1 MKELL
6 LIGATLLGFAVI
18 SGGMNKHRAPV
29 PSLQPLGPGDQGGG
43 AAPTWDRLFQ
53 MLTDRST
60 TGLVANSTDE
70 DIGVAPVGSKV
81 ALGYNDK
88 TAAITPV
95 VIVNEEKAPFESGE
109 EKQAFDSG
117 GGVLDIGSVS
127 TVPTMGSPVL
137 QDPVGIISAGPRS
150 GFSFD
155 WAADIPIDQSIM
167 WTQVVAP
174 SGEIRD
180 FGVPGG
186 FHTSPEILQR
196 AILAMG
202 PPNAEIKTPEP
213 TTAPVLI
220 APYAPW

>member
-6 LIGATLLGFAVI
+6 LIGAALLGFAVI

-95 VIVNEEKAPFESGE
+95 VIVNEEKSSFESGE
-109 EKQAFDSG
+109 EKQAFESG
-117 GGVLDIGSVS
+117 GNIDIGSAS

-137 QDPVGIISAGPRS
+137 QDPVGIISAGPTS

-155 WAADIPIDQSIM
+155 WPADITIDQSIG
-167 WTQVVAP
+167 WSQVVAP

-186 FHTSPEILQR
+186 FHTSPEILRR

-202 PPNAEIKTPEP
+202 PPDSANNPEP